1 MVPRFPLVTIP
12 DFYNPNF
19 IEKRRLKKVIDNN
32 YEGHFPWQGKHLNMN
47 VPVISD
53 PQVFSKL
60 YNKFLTTSR
69 EMFGEFNL
77 SKSNSQTCW
86 VYRGNNVD
94 RGKRLSGWWHNHATS
109 STINAVYYLQVF
121 NDGISFIGLNGE
133 VVDYLPHN
141 NELVIF
147 PADLVHSPQPC
158 TLQKYRYSVNME
170 ILTEETSADLFS
182 RVFKYGFS

>member
-53 PQVFSKL
+53 PQVFFKL
-60 YNKFLTTSR
+60 YNKFLDISR
-69 EMFGEFNL
+69 EMFGEFKL

-94 RGKRLSGWWHNHATS
+94 REK
-109 STINAVYYLQVF
+109 
-121 NDGISFIGLNGE
+121 D
-133 VVDYLPHN
+133 
-141 NELVIF
+141 
-147 PADLVHSPQPC
+147 
-158 TLQKYRYSVNME
+158 
-170 ILTEETSADLFS
+170 
-182 RVFKYGFS
+182 